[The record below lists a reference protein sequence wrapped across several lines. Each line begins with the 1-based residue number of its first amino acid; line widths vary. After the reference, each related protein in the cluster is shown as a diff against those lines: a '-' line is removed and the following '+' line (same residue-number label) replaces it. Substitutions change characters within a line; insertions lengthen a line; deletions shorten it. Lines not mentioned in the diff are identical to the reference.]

1 METQKPILGG
11 LLNKQIRYVV
21 PVFQRH
27 YVWTE
32 EYQWKPLWEDIQN
45 KIDER
50 INSKKIHPH
59 YTGSIVLNQEIHTTD
74 ILSTYCVIDGQQRL
88 TTFQLF
94 LVAFR
99 EVCRKLE
106 NNDVLLGNINKY
118 IFNEPAYGDNNYDAQ
133 KYKLIPTKFD
143 IETFK
148 DIADLTYDE
157 LFQKRLQPIL
167 DEYGM
172 GPKTYRDEA
181 KRRNVIL
188 GAYLYFY
195 DALLNYFESNIH
207 DLDRQSL
214 IKTILLSVTNDF
226 QFVEIGLS
234 PNDDPQMIFETLN
247 GRGASLTETDL
258 IRNYIF
264 MRADSNGENLN
275 DIYEKY
281 WDEYDD
287 PESNY
292 KWHNKMTRG
301 RFSESRL
308 QFFLIDYLIVKV
320 KEEIRYDQ
328 IFYRYKSF
336 IVNTSP
342 FQTAEEELKDLYK
355 YSRIFKKITEPSNNS
370 VLEKFAKRLLAMD
383 TTTIFPLLLY
393 IEGDSDICPTDKE
406 KIYSTL
412 DSFIT
417 RRFICG
423 STAKNYNNVFLD
435 LLKFI
440 VKNKNVDEFIEY
452 LQSKTADS
460 NKWPD
465 NNFLK
470 EKIINR
476 PIYWEERGKSKVI
489 INILL
494 EVEYSLRTN
503 KQESINISPNNLTV
517 EHVMPQSWYENWPI
531 DTNYIAE
538 DDFNLSGQKIWG
550 EEDENGIFHKI
561 EQRKSALN
569 TFGNLT
575 MLTNSLNPSVSNAS
589 YAIKKPEIT
598 KQSTLILNSYFQGIQ
613 VWDESAI
620 LKRGE
625 ILFNAISEIW
635 EYPGKIVGQLDQA
648 GCDNVSYVDTVTS
661 DGVAG

>member
-1 METQKPILGG
+1 METQKPILGN

-32 EYQWKPLWEDIQN
+32 DYQWKPLWEDIQN

-50 INSKKIHPH
+50 INNKKIHPH
-59 YTGSIVLNQEIHTTD
+59 YTGSIVLNQEIVTTD

-94 LVAFR
+94 LIAFR
-99 EVCRKLE
+99 EVCRKIE
-106 NNDVLLGNINKY
+106 DNEILLSSINKY
-118 IFNEPAYGDNNYDAQ
+118 IFNEPAYGDINYNSQ
-133 KYKLIPTKFD
+133 KYKLVPTKFD

-167 DEYGM
+167 NEHGI
-172 GPKTYRDEA
+172 GQRTYRNEA

-188 GAYLYFY
+188 GAYIYFY
-195 DALLNYFESNIH
+195 DELLKYFESNIH
-207 DLDRQSL
+207 KLEQPKL
-214 IKTILLSVTNDF
+214 IKTILLSLTNDF

-264 MRADSNGENLN
+264 MRADANGEDLN
-275 DIYEKY
+275 NIYDKY

-287 PESNY
+287 PESKY
-292 KWHNKMTRG
+292 KWHDKMTRG

-308 QFFLIDYLIVKV
+308 QFFLIDYLTVRL

-336 IVNTSP
+336 IVNVAP
-342 FQTAEEELKDLYK
+342 FQTAEEELRDLFN
-355 YSRIFKKITEPSNNS
+355 YSKIFKKITEASGHS
-370 VLEKFAKRLLAMD
+370 VLENFSRRLLAMD
-383 TTTIFPLLLY
+383 TTTIFPLLIS
-393 IEGDSDICPTDKE
+393 IEGDSEISQTEKE
-406 KIYSTL
+406 RIYYSL

-423 STAKNYNNVFLD
+423 LTSKNYNNVFLD

-440 VKNKNVDEFIEY
+440 TKNKNADSFIVY

-460 NKWPD
+460 NNWPD
-465 NNFLK
+465 DNALK
-470 EKIINR
+470 EKVLNR
-476 PIYWEERGKSKVI
+476 PIYKEEKGKSKVI
-489 INILL
+489 INIML
-494 EVEYSLRTN
+494 EVEHSLRTP
-503 KQESINISPNNLTV
+503 KQESVHISPNNLTV
-517 EHVMPQSWYENWPI
+517 EHVLPQSWYDNWPI
-531 DTNYIAE
+531 GGASVAE
-538 DDFNLSGQKIWG
+538 EDFYLSGQKVWG
-550 EEDENGIFHKI
+550 EDDENGIFHQI
-561 EQRKSALN
+561 ERRKTALN
-569 TFGNLT
+569 TMGNLT
-575 MLTNSLNPSVSNAS
+575 ILTSSLNPSVSNAS
-589 YAIKKPEIT
+589 YTIKRPEII
-598 KQSTLILNSYFQGIQ
+598 KQSTLILNSYFQDIDI
-613 VWDESAI
+613 WDENEI
-620 LKRGE
+620 VTRGE
-625 ILFNAISEIW
+625 ILFHKIKEIW
-635 EYPGKIVGQLDQA
+635 RFPQIIVDQSA
-648 GCDNVSYVDTVTS
+648 QPDRQNVGGADAPSSGGTV
-661 DGVAG
+661 

>member
-1 METQKPILGG
+1 MDTQKPILGG

-45 KIDER
+45 KIDAR
-50 INSKKIHPH
+50 VKNNKIHPH
-59 YTGSIVLNQEIHTTD
+59 YTGSIVLNQEIVTTD
-74 ILSTYCVIDGQQRL
+74 VLSTYCVIDGQQRL

-94 LVAFR
+94 FIAFR

-106 NNDVLLGNINKY
+106 NNEVLIETINKY
-118 IFNEPAYGDNNYDAQ
+118 IYNEPVYGDNNYDAQ

-157 LFQKRLQPIL
+157 FFKKRLQPIL

-172 GPKTYRDEA
+172 GPRTYRNEA
-181 KRRNVIL
+181 KRRNVIM
-188 GAYLYFY
+188 GAYIYYY
-195 DALLNYFESNIH
+195 DELLRYFEQNLH
-207 DLDRQSL
+207 NLEQPKL

-264 MRADSNGENLN
+264 MRADSNSENLN

-287 PESNY
+287 PVSEY
-292 KWHNKMTRG
+292 KWHDKMTRG

-308 QFFLIDYLIVKV
+308 QFFLIDYLIVKIQ
-320 KEEIRYDQ
+320 EEIRYDQ

-336 IVNTSP
+336 IVNVAP
-342 FQTAEEELKDLYK
+342 FQTAKEELKELYK
-355 YSRIFKKITEPSNNS
+355 YSRIFKKITNPSNDS
-370 VLEKFAKRLLAMD
+370 VLEKFSRRLLTMD
-383 TTTIFPLLLY
+383 TTTIFPLLLLV
-393 IEGDSDICPTDKE
+393 EGDDDIIQSDKE

-417 RRFICG
+417 RRFLYG

-440 VKNKNVDEFIEY
+440 TKNKNADSLVTY
-452 LQSKTADS
+452 LQTKTADS
-460 NKWPD
+460 NNWPND
-465 NNFLK
+465 NALK
-470 EKIINR
+470 EKIVKR
-476 PIYWEERGKSKVI
+476 PIYKEEKRKSKVI

-494 EVEYSLRTN
+494 EIEYSLRTS
-503 KQESINISPNNLTV
+503 KQESIDISPVNLTV
-517 EHVMPQSWYENWPI
+517 EHVLPQSWYEKWPI
-531 DTNYIAE
+531 GSKVITE
-538 DDFNLSGQKIWG
+538 EDFNLSGQKVWG
-550 EEDENGIFHKI
+550 EDDEKGVFHQI
-561 EQRKSALN
+561 EGRKTALN
-569 TFGNLT
+569 TLGNLT
-575 MLTNSLNPSVSNAS
+575 ILTSSLNPSISNAS
-589 YAIKKPEIT
+589 YTIKRPEII
-598 KQSTLILNSYFQGIQ
+598 KQSTLILNSYFQDIYS
-613 VWDESAI
+613 WDEDNI
-620 LKRGE
+620 VTRGE
-625 ILFNAISEIW
+625 YLFQKIKNLW
-635 EYPGKIVGQLDQA
+635 EYPTKIAEQSAQPDF
-648 GCDNVSYVDTVTS
+648 
-661 DGVAG
+661 

>member
-11 LLNKQIRYVV
+11 LLNKQIRYVI

-45 KIDER
+45 KIEDR
-50 INSKKIHPH
+50 INKKKIHPH
-59 YTGSIVLNQEIHTTD
+59 YTGSIVLNQEIVTTD

-94 LVAFR
+94 LIAFR

-106 NNDVLLGNINKY
+106 NNEVLLGTINKF
-118 IFNEPAYGDNNYDAQ
+118 IFNEPAYGDNNYDLQ

-148 DIADLTYDE
+148 DIADLTYEE

-167 DEYGM
+167 DEHGI
-172 GPKTYRDEA
+172 GPKTYRQEA
-181 KRRNVIL
+181 KRRNVIM
-188 GAYLYFY
+188 GAYLFY
-195 DALLNYFESNIH
+195 YDELLNYLEKNTH
-207 DLDRQSL
+207 KLEQPNL

-275 DIYEKY
+275 NIYEKY

-287 PESNY
+287 PDSNY

-308 QFFLIDYLIVKV
+308 QFFLIDYLIVKIQ
-320 KEEIRYDQ
+320 EEIRYDQ

-336 IVNTSP
+336 IVNETP
-342 FQTAEEELKDLYK
+342 FPSAEEELKELFK
-355 YSRIFKKITEPSNNS
+355 YSRIFKKITNPSTDS
-370 VLEKFAKRLLAMD
+370 VLEKFARRLLAMD
-383 TTTIFPLLLY
+383 TTTIFPLLLLV
-393 IEGDSDICPTDKE
+393 EGDNEITKTNKE
-406 KIYSTL
+406 KIYSSL
-412 DSFIT
+412 DSFVT

-423 STAKNYNNVFLD
+423 STAKNYNNVFFD
-435 LLKFI
+435 ILKFI
-440 VKNKNVDEFIEY
+440 IKNKDADSLISF

-460 NKWPD
+460 NNWPD
-465 NNFLK
+465 NNELK
-470 EKIINR
+470 DKIINR
-476 PIYWEERGKSKVI
+476 PIYKEEKGKSKVI
-489 INILL
+489 VNILL
-494 EVEYSLRTN
+494 EVECSLRTS
-503 KQESINISPNNLTV
+503 KQESINVSPTNLTV
-517 EHVMPQSWYENWPI
+517 EHIMPQVWHTNWPI
-531 DTNYIAE
+531 DGNTVTEE
-538 DDFNLSGQKIWG
+538 DFLFSSMKVWG
-550 EEDENGIFHKI
+550 EEDSNGIFHQI
-561 EQRKSALN
+561 ERRNSVLN
-569 TFGNLT
+569 TIGNLT
-575 MLTNSLNPSVSNAS
+575 ILTSSLNPSVSNAS
-589 YAIKKPEIT
+589 YEIKKPQIM
-598 KQSTLILNSYFQGIQ
+598 KQSTLIINSYFHDIQ
-613 VWDESAI
+613 SWTESEI
-620 LKRGE
+620 VSRGE
-625 ILFNAISEIW
+625 VLFEKISQIW
-635 EYPGKIVGQLDQA
+635 EYPEKKAEQSA
-648 GCDNVSYVDTVTS
+648 
-661 DGVAG
+661 